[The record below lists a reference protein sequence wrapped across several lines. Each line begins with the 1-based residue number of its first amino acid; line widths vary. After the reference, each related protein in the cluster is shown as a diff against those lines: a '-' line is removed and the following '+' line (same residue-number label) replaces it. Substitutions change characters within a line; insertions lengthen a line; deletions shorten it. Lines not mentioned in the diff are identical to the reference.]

1 MAASSSI
8 PSSGFPSTASH
19 RGADLARRITVT
31 SCFAVCIVGSM
42 IGVGVFGGTPVA
54 EAAGGA
60 LSADA
65 TYLAPAG
72 TAFSIWSVI
81 YTGLGLFTVYQWFPS
96 QRASGRQRSLG
107 WLVAASLLLN
117 AAWILSVQAGS
128 VLLSV
133 VVIVA
138 LLAVLAECFRRYAV
152 LRTARTG
159 GWPEWIAVDGALGLY
174 LGWVC
179 VATAANTAS
188 ALTSAGFRGFGLPPA
203 LWSAAVLAVTA
214 AVGIGLAAAGRGRLA
229 PAVSLVWGLS
239 WIAVSRVNG
248 GLESVPT
255 AVAAAAAAVVVA
267 AATLAIRF
275 RAGRPGTSAAPRS
288 GRPA

>member
-1 MAASSSI
+1 MASS
-8 PSSGFPSTASH
+8 PSPRSPIDSRPARS
-19 RGADLARRITVT
+19 RSGADLARQLTVT
-31 SCFAVCIVGSM
+31 VCFLVCIAGSM

-72 TAFSIWSVI
+72 SAFSIWSVI

-96 QRASGRQRSLG
+96 QRSSQRQRTLG

-128 VLLSV
+128 VILSV

-138 LLAVLAECFRRYAV
+138 LLVVLAECFRRYAV
-152 LRTARTG
+152 LNRPDGSRRWA
-159 GWPEWIAVDGALGLY
+159 EWIAVDGALGLY

-188 ALTSAGFRGFGLPPA
+188 ALTSEGFRGFGIAPA
-203 LWSAAVLAVTA
+203 VWAALVLAAAA
-214 AVGIGLAAAGRGRLA
+214 AVGVGLAAAGRGRLA
-229 PAVSLVWGLS
+229 PAASLAWGLA
-239 WIAVSRVNG
+239 WIAVSRLNG
-248 GLESVPT
+248 GLESAPT
-255 AVAAAAAAVVVA
+255 AAAALTAAVIVVA
-267 AATLAIRF
+267 ATLIFRF
-275 RAGRPGTSAAPRS
+275 RAVPAARA
-288 GRPA
+288 GATA

>member
-1 MAASSSI
+1 
-8 PSSGFPSTASH
+8 
-19 RGADLARRITVT
+19 
-31 SCFAVCIVGSM
+31 M
-42 IGVGVFGGTPVA
+42 IGVGVFGGTPIA

-65 TYLAPAG
+65 TYLAPASS
-72 TAFSIWSVI
+72 AFSIWSVI

-96 QRASGRQRSLG
+96 QRDSERQRSLG

-128 VLLSV
+128 VILSV

-152 LRTARTG
+152 RHRPDGSGRRA
-159 GWPEWIAVDGALGLY
+159 EWVAVDGTLGLY

-188 ALTSAGFRGFGLPPA
+188 ALTSEGFRGFGIAPA
-203 LWSAAVLAVTA
+203 VWAAVVLAVAA
-214 AVGIGLAAAGRGRLA
+214 AVGTGLAVAGRGRLA
-229 PAVSLVWGLS
+229 PTASLAWGLA

-255 AVAAAAAAVVVA
+255 AVAAVIAAVIVVA
-267 AATLAIRF
+267 ATLFIRF
-275 RAGRPGTSAAPRS
+275 RTVASARPAGLNAGRA
-288 GRPA
+288 